1 MENHRNK
8 MGYMPVPKLVVTMS
22 LPLMFSLLVQSLY
35 NIVDGIFVARLS
47 EKALTAT
54 SLAYP
59 VQLLMIA
66 ISVGTAV
73 GLNAYLSRTVG
84 EKNYKKATRVADT
97 GLVLIIICALVF
109 AVLGA
114 LFADT
119 FANMFTDDAELAA
132 MCGTYLRICMIFCLG
147 SFIQIM
153 AQRFLQ
159 AVGDTVLSM
168 MSLITGAIANIIL
181 DPIMIF
187 GLFGF
192 PQLGI
197 TGAAIATVTGQWLGG
212 AASIIFNVWKNKE
225 VRLDFRGFR
234 LEKTIVKEIY
244 KVGFPSIVMQAMGS
258 LMVSCINMIL
268 MPFSATAVAF
278 FGVYYKLQSFLF
290 MPMNGLGQA
299 AIPIIGFNFGA
310 RQYERIGHVY
320 RTMLSIA
327 VGIAAAAILIFMIIP
342 GPILSLFSASG
353 DMLEIGIPALRIISV
368 TFIFSSVTT
377 VLGYSAT
384 GLGNGVINM
393 LGTALRQFI
402 LYVPFTYLFAKL
414 GGIEHV
420 WYAVWISETAAVIY
434 SIFSVKRE
442 YRKRVL
448 SHKTAQQ

>member
-1 MENHRNK
+1 MEKHKNK

-59 VQLLMIA
+59 VQLLMVA

-97 GLVLIIICALVF
+97 GLVLIVICALVF

-114 LFADT
+114 LFAHT

-132 MCGTYLRICMIFCLG
+132 MCGTYLRICMIFCIG
-147 SFIQIM
+147 SFVQIM

-159 AVGDTVLSM
+159 AVGDTILSM
-168 MSLITGAIANIIL
+168 MSLIIGAVTNIIL

-212 AASIIFNVWKNKE
+212 ITAIIFNILKNKE
-225 VRLDFRGFR
+225 VRINFRGFR
-234 LEKTIVKEIY
+234 FEKTIIKEIY

-299 AIPIIGFNFGA
+299 VIPIIGFNFGA
-310 RQYERIGHVY
+310 KQYERIGQVY
-320 RTMLSIA
+320 RTMLAIA
-327 VGIAAAAILIFMIIP
+327 IGISTVAILIFMIIP

-368 TFIFSSVTT
+368 TFIFSSVTM

-402 LYVPFTYLFAKL
+402 LYVPFTYLFARI

-420 WYAVWISETAAVIY
+420 WYAIWISETVAVIY
-434 SIFSVKRE
+434 SILSVKRI
-442 YRKRVL
+442 YKAKVL
-448 SHKTAQQ
+448 SHKAAQQ